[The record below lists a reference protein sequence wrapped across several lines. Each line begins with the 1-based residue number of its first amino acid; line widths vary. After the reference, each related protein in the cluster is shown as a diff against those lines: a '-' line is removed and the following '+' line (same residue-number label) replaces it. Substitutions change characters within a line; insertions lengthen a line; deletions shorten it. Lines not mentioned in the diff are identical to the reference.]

1 MALNA
6 LPEDTSIPKSLGDA
20 TYTLGICAPGDDS
33 AMVITKGEPTMAA
46 PDPVSLIIPNI
57 WKYELSLG
65 APILTQTHC
74 ISNAII
80 LPGVSLILPVVAASV

>member
-6 LPEDTSIPKSLGDA
+6 LPEDTSIPKSLGDTTDA
-20 TYTLGICAPGDDS
+20 LGVCAPGDVS
-33 AMVITKGEPTMAA
+33 ATVIINGEPIMAA
-46 PDPVSLIIPNI
+46 PDPVSLTIPYI
-57 WKYELSLG
+57 WKYELLLG